1 MSDGVQLIDIKEVA
15 DTFGKSIESIRKY
28 KNFGIIRVSDKRGN
42 KDLFDK
48 DEILKVRDRLRS
60 LRLQGLSLSQI
71 ADQLADLQDE
81 APAISP
87 APPAAGAA
95 APVSDP
101 NRPLKILVVD
111 DETEMRSSIGE
122 FLQNSGYAICDA
134 GDGEEALAKTF
145 TEKPDLILLDLRL
158 PKVDGY
164 QVCQTLKGNPITSGI
179 PIIMI
184 TALKATPQKVKG
196 IEYGADD
203 YISKPFDLDEL
214 LARIRM
220 IMRRVGAPAGSASG
234 QPSSPLKNGLS

>member
-1 MSDGVQLIDIKEVA
+1 MSEGIQLIDIKEVA

-28 KNFGIIRVSDKRGN
+28 KNFGIIRVTDKRGN
-42 KDLFDK
+42 KDLFDR
-48 DEILKVRDRLRS
+48 DEILKIRDRLRS

-71 ADQLADLQDE
+71 ADQLADLQAE
-81 APAISP
+81 MPAGSAPAPVAP
-87 APPAAGAA
+87 APSSRP
-95 APVSDP
+95 DP
-101 NRPLKILVVD
+101 NKRLKVLVVD
-111 DETEMRSSIGE
+111 DESDMRASIGE
-122 FLQNSGYAICDA
+122 FLQDRGFAVCDA

-184 TALKATPQKVKG
+184 TALNATPQKVKG
-196 IEYGADD
+196 IEFGADD

-214 LARIRM
+214 HARIRM
-220 IMRRVGAPAGSASG
+220 IMRRVAV
-234 QPSSPLKNGLS
+234 

>member
-1 MSDGVQLIDIKEVA
+1 MSESLQLIDIKEVA

-42 KDLFDK
+42 KDLFNRE
-48 DEILKVRDRLRS
+48 EILKIRDRLHS

-71 ADQLADLQDE
+71 ADQLAAAQEDISVSP
-81 APAISP
+81 PAQTVPS
-87 APPAAGAA
+87 APP
-95 APVSDP
+95 DP
-101 NRPLKILVVD
+101 DRPFKILVVD
-111 DETEMRSSIGE
+111 DEVEMRASIGE
-122 FLQNSGYAICDA
+122 FLQDQGYAICEA

-158 PKVDGY
+158 PTVDGY

-184 TALKATPQKVKG
+184 TALSATPQKVKG

-203 YISKPFDLDEL
+203 YVSKPFDLDEL
-214 LARIRM
+214 SARVKM
-220 IMRRVGAPAGSASG
+220 IMRRLGAPD
-234 QPSSPLKNGLS
+234 

>member
-1 MSDGVQLIDIKEVA
+1 MTEGDQLIDIKEVA

-28 KNFGIIRVSDKRGN
+28 KNFGIIRVTDKRGN
-42 KDLFDK
+42 KDLFDR

-71 ADQLADLQDE
+71 ADQLADLQAE
-81 APAISP
+81 VPAGTVQPPIAPASAPRP
-87 APPAAGAA
+87 AP
-95 APVSDP
+95 
-101 NRPLKILVVD
+101 NKRLKVLVVD
-111 DETEMRSSIGE
+111 DESDMRASIGE
-122 FLQNSGYAICDA
+122 FLEDRGFAICDA

-184 TALKATPQKVKG
+184 TALNATPQKVKG
-196 IEYGADD
+196 IEFGADD

-214 LARIRM
+214 HARIKM
-220 IMRRVGAPAGSASG
+220 IMRRVTA
-234 QPSSPLKNGLS
+234 